1 MSRRTARQHAFQL
14 IFQLPF
20 HDNINLNGTYD
31 NYIKNLE
38 TIKNDDEDYLDI
50 FDSMAKKDEDFYK
63 SFISMSDKDKNF
75 IYNEFKGVSENL
87 EQIDSNITKNLK
99 NWTIDRIEKELL
111 AIIRI
116 AIYEMIYDETINT
129 AISINEAV
137 ELAKTYSDEPGRK
150 FVHGLLSSVAKEL

>member
-20 HDNINLNGTYD
+20 HNEINLNGTYD
-31 NYIKNLE
+31 NYFKNLE
-38 TIKNDDEDYLDI
+38 TIKKDDEDYLDV
-50 FDSMAKKDEDFYK
+50 FDSMSKKDEDFYK
-63 SFISMSDKDKNF
+63 DFIAMNDRDKNF
-75 IYNEFKGVSENL
+75 IYTEFKGVSENL
-87 EQIDSNITKNLK
+87 EQIDAYIIRNLK

-116 AIYEMIYDETINT
+116 AIYEMIFDETIDV

-137 ELAKTYSDEPGRK
+137 ELSKIYSDEQGRK
-150 FVHGLLSSVAKEL
+150 FVHGLLSSVSKEL